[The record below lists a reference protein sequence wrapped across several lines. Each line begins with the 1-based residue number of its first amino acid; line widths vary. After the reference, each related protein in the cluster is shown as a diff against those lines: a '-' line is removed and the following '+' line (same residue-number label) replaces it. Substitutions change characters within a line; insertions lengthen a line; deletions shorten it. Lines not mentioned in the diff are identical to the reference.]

1 LLFVCSIL
9 LIYFMDPEDLD
20 YVCTLDEYSL
30 EKAKRELFEDP
41 KQRLGAVQTLRAWIR
56 EQPHLT
62 SRTDTLFL
70 LQVLRTAKFS
80 QLRARELIETILTM
94 RTKCPEYMV
103 NLDTHEPGIMAM
115 IDGGTMLPL
124 PKKDKEGRT
133 IYLIRFG
140 MIDLKNPLMTV
151 ANEMRTS
158 MCVQQMLKEYD
169 ENSIVNGVILVFD
182 LTGIQAR
189 HVTRMSREES
199 KNTSKIYQ
207 DCATG
212 RVKAFHLYNG
222 GTLLDLLLGIMRPL
236 LKKKYNERLYCHDTM
251 ESMYKTIPMELWPDE
266 YLPDDYKGPSAG
278 PISVIIGNVK
288 NRLLDPGFRARQLD
302 YTHERYKMDLSKK
315 DSTVVQESFRKLN
328 VD

>member
-1 LLFVCSIL
+1 
-9 LIYFMDPEDLD
+9 
-20 YVCTLDEYSL
+20 
-30 EKAKRELFEDP
+30 
-41 KQRLGAVQTLRAWIR
+41 
-56 EQPHLT
+56 
-62 SRTDTLFL
+62 
-70 LQVLRTAKFS
+70 
-80 QLRARELIETILTM
+80 
-94 RTKCPEYMV
+94 
-103 NLDTHEPGIMAM
+103 MAM
-115 IDGGTMLPL
+115 IEGGTMLPL

-278 PISVIIGNVK
+278 PISVLIGNVK
-288 NRLLDPGFRARQLD
+288 NRLLDPGFSARQLD

>member
-1 LLFVCSIL
+1 
-9 LIYFMDPEDLD
+9 MDPEDKD

-41 KQRLGAVQTLRAWIR
+41 KQRLGAVKTLREWIR
-56 EQPHLT
+56 AQPHFV
-62 SRTDTLFL
+62 SRTDTSFL

-103 NLDTHEPGIMAM
+103 NLDTHEPGIQAM
-115 IDGGTMLPL
+115 IDGGTMIPL
-124 PKKDKEGRT
+124 PKKDKEGRN
-133 IYLIRFG
+133 IMLIRFG
-140 MIDLKNPLMTV
+140 AVDLKNPLMSV
-151 ANEMRTS
+151 ANEMRASLST
-158 MCVQQMLKEYD
+158 QQLLKEND

-182 LTGIQAR
+182 LSGMQAR
-189 HVTRMSREES
+189 HLTRMSRDEQ

-212 RVKAFHLYNG
+212 RVKAFHMYNG
-222 GTLLDLLLGIMRPL
+222 GTLLELIMTVMKPL
-236 LKKKYNERLYCHDTM
+236 LKKKYQERLYCHDTM
-251 ESMYKTIPMELWPDE
+251 EGLYKNLPMDLWPDE

-278 PISVIIGNVK
+278 PISDIIANLK
-288 NRLLDPGFRARQLD
+288 KRLMDPGFRARQLD
-302 YTHERYKMDLSKK
+302 YTHERYKMDTSKK
-315 DSTVVQESFRKLN
+315 DSTVIQESFRKLN